1 MNSLAL
7 FCRSP
12 QPPLSLS
19 AASHALRRVRP
30 LFSTTVRSF
39 SSDPTATADA
49 PKTALILGSSGCLG
63 SALVSHLSSRSSK
76 STSQRGGDI
85 TVIGADCVEPSSEQ
99 LDNHLLDA
107 FIPLPHPST
116 NPTLAKTTR
125 ELCLGLKELDD
136 LSGSPGRWYD
146 GPSGPESGLTL
157 DAVIC
162 ASGGWEGDPPTA
174 SGKVDD
180 PTDSWM
186 EKLIEADADAHGD
199 GVERML
205 RMNLY
210 PVLAAGRAM
219 DLYMGEQGLFVA
231 IGAAAAL
238 APCPAMYAYGL
249 SKSAV
254 HHYIQTLGASS
265 GPKTGLG
272 HKSQR
277 KKATVELRRSKA
289 YLDDMTALAIL
300 PSMIDTPNNR
310 KFADKDADFD
320 NWTKPEDI
328 AKEIGEWLEKPYL
341 RPNSGALIKVFPDS
355 KRGEG
360 AVFKLAR

>member
-1 MNSLAL
+1 MNSLGAL
-7 FCRSP
+7 ICRSP
-12 QPPLSLS
+12 QPPLSLA

-30 LFSTTVRSF
+30 LFTTTVRSL
-39 SSDPTATADA
+39 SSDPTAAADA

-63 SALVSHLSSRSSK
+63 SALVSHLSSRSK
-76 STSQRGGDI
+76 STSQRSDI

-116 NPTLAKTTR
+116 NPTLAETTR

-146 GPSGPESGLTL
+146 GSSGPDSGLTL
-157 DAVIC
+157 DAIIC
-162 ASGGWEGDPPTA
+162 ASGGWEGDPPSA

-219 DLYMGEQGLFVA
+219 DLYMGGQGGF
-231 IGAAAAL
+231 
-238 APCPAMYAYGL
+238 
-249 SKSAV
+249 
-254 HHYIQTLGASS
+254 
-265 GPKTGLG
+265 
-272 HKSQR
+272 
-277 KKATVELRRSKA
+277 
-289 YLDDMTALAIL
+289 
-300 PSMIDTPNNR
+300 
-310 KFADKDADFD
+310 F
-320 NWTKPEDI
+320 
-328 AKEIGEWLEKPYL
+328 
-341 RPNSGALIKVFPDS
+341 
-355 KRGEG
+355 
-360 AVFKLAR
+360 